1 MSTPPFFIGYT
12 NGASRSTHRLA
23 SATLAINTSGGKL
36 FASSNICLGQA
47 TNNIDEYSVVVE
59 LLTEAISMNIW
70 HLIVRLDS
78 QLVVQQL
85 ANHHT
90 IRSPMLLR
98 LYMRVRL
105 LEIEFDYV
113 EYQHIPRHLNTYTDT
128 LANYVLDR
136 HLRHLN

>member
-1 MSTPPFFIGYT
+1 MSTPSFFIGYAD
-12 NGASRSTHRLA
+12 GASRSTRHLA
-23 SATLAINTSGGKL
+23 SAAWALYTSGGEL
-36 FASSNICLGQA
+36 FASGGIFLGRE
-47 TNNIDEYSVVVE
+47 TNNIVEYSALVK
-59 LLTEAISMNIW
+59 LLTEAILLNIR

-78 QLVVQQL
+78 QLVVRQL
-85 ANHHT
+85 ANHY
-90 IRSPMLLR
+90 IVRSPMLLR

-105 LEIEFDYV
+105 LEREFDYI